1 VNWTETNNA
10 GLYSAY
16 SNLFTEIGSGY
27 NASQNYQFGAE
38 VLAAVHDPTNSLYQE
53 VAFAAASEP
62 STLVIAALGAL
73 GLIGDG
79 SRRRLRP
86 QVETAPSQN

>member
-1 VNWTETNNA
+1 MRQTSFA
-10 GLYSAY
+10 GQKLRPCRQQPAGVW
-16 SNLFTEIGSGY
+16 IPDAGR
-27 NASQNYQFGAE
+27 AIPAPAE
-38 VLAAVHDPTNSLYQE
+38 LAESRTLYQDL
-53 VAFAAASEP
+53 AFAAASEP

-73 GLIGDG
+73 GLIGGG